1 MSVGGGVVRDGGG
14 CGVRPAAGL
23 IRRHINGFNA
33 WQFMVGATSPMAVLV
48 GGVVN
53 TYAATGV
60 LGTPL
65 AFLIVGGAL
74 GLLMIGYLAMTN
86 REGNAA
92 PAYAFLALGLG
103 PSWGIAGGALMFA
116 ATNAIQISLYG
127 LIGATT
133 ADLTGVGHW
142 TVWAVA
148 AWVVVAVFGVANFS
162 LGKVVI
168 AVVGVAELLMIGAV
182 ILAAFTHPHGGRV
195 STAPL
200 AVGAL
205 WDQRGQVG
213 LVFALTVAA
222 FVGAESGASFAEEGK
237 TDRTVVRATVAALVV
252 LPVVYCAMAW
262 ALPVWTGP
270 EQIVAESQGASRTGF
285 PFTIVAAGYGGGMVV
300 VARALMLCSFL
311 ISALSFH
318 QTIGRYVHAIARERV
333 IPVWLADVG
342 RLGGRMAGATAPAS
356 LLQSGIALVV
366 IGVCTLLRVD
376 PIGGMFIWLSS
387 AAAVGVLVMLIGV
400 SIATVFYFRK
410 GGGGRHDPV
419 TVRTAGPVLGAI
431 AGSGLLAV
439 IVSNQSAVLGA
450 TSAGLQAVI
459 PLLVVAVVLA
469 GFGYAW
475 RVRRRWPDRY
485 AEVGRGRPDEV
496 TVPDLQVGF
505 RV

>member
-1 MSVGGGVVRDGGG
+1 
-14 CGVRPAAGL
+14 
-23 IRRHINGFNA
+23 
-33 WQFMVGATSPMAVLV
+33 VGATSPMAVLV

-65 AFLIVGGAL
+65 AFLVVGGAL
-74 GLLMIGYLAMTN
+74 GLLMVGYLAMTN

-92 PAYAFLALGLG
+92 PAYAFLSLGLG

-133 ADLTGVGHW
+133 ADLAGVGHW
-142 TVWAVA
+142 TLWALVAWAVVA
-148 AWVVVAVFGVANFS
+148 AFGVANFS
-162 LGKVVI
+162 LGKVFV
-168 AVVGVAELLMIGAV
+168 AVVGVAELVMIGAV
-182 ILAAFTHPHGGRV
+182 ILAAFTHPHGGQV

-205 WDQRGQVG
+205 WDQQGRVG
-213 LVFALTVAA
+213 LMFALTMAA
-222 FVGAESGASFAEEGK
+222 FVGSESGASFAEEGK
-237 TDRTVVRATVAALVV
+237 TDKTVVRATVATLVV
-252 LPVVYCAMAW
+252 LPLVYCAMAW

-270 EQIVAESQGASRTGF
+270 DQIVAEARDASRTGF

-300 VARALMLCSFL
+300 VAQLLMLGSFL

-333 IPVWLADVG
+333 IPAWLADVG

-356 LLQSGIALVV
+356 LLQSGIALAV

-387 AAAVGVLVMLIGV
+387 AAAVGVLAMLIGV
-400 SIATVFYFRK
+400 SIATIFYFRR
-410 GGGGRHDPV
+410 GGGGRRDPLI
-419 TVRTAGPVLGAI
+419 VRTAGPILGAL
-431 AGSGLLAV
+431 AGTGLLAV
-439 IVSNQSAVLGA
+439 IVFNQSALLGA
-450 TSAGLQAVI
+450 TKAGLQVAI
-459 PLLVVAVVLA
+459 PFGVLAVVLA
-469 GFGYAW
+469 GFGYAR

-485 AEVGRGRPDEV
+485 AQVGRGRPDEV
-496 TVPDLQVGF
+496 RVPDLQVGF